1 MHLRAV
7 DRGFTQINAY
17 FLVMNSKR
25 YNNNNNNNNNKCKDK
40 KQVMVR
46 MMMIKHIRKRLS
58 EYIQLRH
65 RILLKDFKI

>member
-7 DRGFTQINAY
+7 GRGFTQINAY

-25 YNNNNNNNNNKCKDK
+25 YNNNNNNKCKDK